1 MSCGDVLG
9 TRPNDEMKSWSSGVV
24 EMMSSRD
31 IVLEYLRVFIIERFY
46 RLLDS

>member
-1 MSCGDVLG
+1 MPCGDVLG

-31 IVLEYLRVFIIERFY
+31 IVLEYLRVFIIERI
-46 RLLDS
+46 